1 MEKLHKNQFANLL
14 QIVPKRSQRD
24 GKQKTYRW
32 LITLFT
38 LYRFDQEQKEKLI
51 SLV

>member
-1 MEKLHKNQFANLL
+1 MEKLHKNQFENLL
-14 QIVPKRSQRD
+14 QIVPKRAKRD

-38 LYRFDQEQKEKLI
+38 LYRFDQEQKEKLRL
-51 SLV
+51 LV